1 MPSPEGS
8 SCVSDAAAKTVTA
21 TLRKRIIAAQYA
33 AGTPLREVALAKEF
47 ELSRVPVREAL
58 RILTAEGFVD
68 TRANVGSRVAHP
80 PFDDARELFDLRITL
95 ETSLV
100 RDAAARFA
108 EFSAPGAAHVE
119 RSRRLCT
126 EIEDALAQGDEAFAN
141 RDGAGIA
148 EANLRVHQGLGD
160 LAMRP
165 VLSHILQQIGGRV
178 EWLHSAHRGFT
189 ATRDTS
195 AWDQHKIIYD
205 LVRAGDVRS
214 AHTHMRSHL
223 EASRDAFVA
232 SLSSLADEDR

>member
-148 EANLRVHQGLGD
+148 EANLRVHQGLAD

-178 EWLHSAHRGFT
+178 EWLHSAHHGFT
-189 ATRDTS
+189 VTRDTS
-195 AWDQHKIIYD
+195 AWDQHKVIYD
-205 LVRAGDVRS
+205 LVRAGD
-214 AHTHMRSHL
+214 AHNAPTHMRAHL
-223 EASRDAFVA
+223 EASRDAFLA